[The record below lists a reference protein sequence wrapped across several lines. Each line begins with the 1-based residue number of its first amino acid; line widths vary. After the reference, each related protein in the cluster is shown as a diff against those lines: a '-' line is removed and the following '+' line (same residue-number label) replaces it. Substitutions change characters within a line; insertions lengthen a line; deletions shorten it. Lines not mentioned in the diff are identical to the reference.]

1 MISISLKN
9 YLIIWLILTGVI
21 EIKSQVQD
29 SSDLNKVKSS
39 WFISVNSGV
48 QMSGIKDEDFV
59 GSNYSPLL
67 KATFGK
73 WISPLFAFQIGYKGF
88 YFNYIEDDVKHQYNY
103 FYGETLFN
111 LNNAVQPNRE
121 NKNWNL
127 LLHSGAGY
135 FLNQSYNKS
144 QLCLNI
150 GIENN
155 YQLSDRITVN
165 IDLASIIGWRI
176 YQGDEDILPGITV
189 GFSYIFIFE

>member
-1 MISISLKN
+1 MQVKN
-9 YLIIWLILTGVI
+9 YLFICLIFTSVI

-29 SSDLNKVKSS
+29 SSNLDDVNLS
-39 WFISVNSGV
+39 WFLSINYGA

-67 KATFGK
+67 KAMFGK

-88 YFNYIEDDVKHQYNY
+88 YFNYIEDDIKHHYNY

-121 NKNWNL
+121 NKNWKL

>member
-1 MISISLKN
+1 MQVKN
-9 YLIIWLILTGVI
+9 YLFICLIFTSVI

-29 SSDLNKVKSS
+29 SSNLDDVNLS
-39 WFISVNSGV
+39 WFLSINYGA

-127 LLHSGAGY
+127 LLHAGAGY
-135 FLNQSYNKS
+135 FHNKSYNKS

>member
-1 MISISLKN
+1 MQVKN
-9 YLIIWLILTGVI
+9 YLFICLIFTSVI

-29 SSDLNKVKSS
+29 SSNLDDVNLS
-39 WFISVNSGV
+39 WFLSINYGA

-121 NKNWNL
+121 NKNWKL